1 MKGSNSGAEAATVTL
16 SITADPIPLKMDA
29 HGVARVGGTRVT
41 LDTVVTAF
49 EQGAT
54 PEEIVYRYPS
64 LDLVDV
70 YAVIAYY
77 LRHRSDVEAY
87 LCEQR
92 READEVRK
100 QNEARFP
107 RDGIRERLLARRAR
121 QDQASR

>member
-1 MKGSNSGAEAATVTL
+1 VTL

-29 HGVARVGGTRVT
+29 DGVARVGGTRVT

-49 EQGAT
+49 EEGAT

-64 LDLVDV
+64 LDLVDA

-77 LRHRSDVEAY
+77 LRNRSDVEAY
-87 LCEQR
+87 LCEQH

-107 RDGIRERLLARRAR
+107 QDGIRERLLARRAR
-121 QDQASR
+121 QDQVSR